1 MKAQKVLFGTA
12 MVLLCPINSYISWS
26 YLSEGSSVCRAAGN
40 LQPYDCKLT
49 KATIMNCYE
58 DLKLLG

>member
-1 MKAQKVLFGTA
+1 

-26 YLSEGSSVCRAAGN
+26 YLSEGNSVCRAADN
-40 LQPYDCKLT
+40 LQSYDCKLT